1 MRTTVPLLVMLFAAT
16 TVWAVD
22 YIDAYG
28 GPQSVNA
35 TVLTGSEGYLGSDG
49 TPTWYVVSN
58 DISYT
63 HSISCYGNVNIIL
76 TDGKTMSVSNN
87 GVAIRGEHNN
97 ILTIYGQH
105 NGTGTLTAT
114 STSAYGYGIFSDSV
128 IVINGGTVTAT
139 GQYGIHCDS
148 ILINGGTVTAD
159 GKVVGIYASHRITHN
174 ITINGGK
181 VTATGAWAIHANGG
195 IITLGWRNNS
205 DFIKVSEYNGTVN
218 IKDGQALINGTNIYR
233 GNNVNIP
240 DNVTL
245 TPANFTDDGDDTYTI
260 WSAVGWGMFCD
271 ALQDNTTYNRFSGK
285 TVKLN
290 NDIGTLEDPITR
302 MAGSS
307 NHDFCG
313 TFDGQ
318 GHTVTVNLHSDERD
332 YAGLF
337 CYVSETTP
345 TGSSQVSHPF
355 IMNLEVAGSLTTTKD
370 CTGGLVGSFWGNLT
384 VWRCIGNVDIR
395 TSNKHA
401 GGLIGAA
408 KGSAEINNCSCIGA
422 IISSVEGDGTHG
434 GFIGKVN
441 NGVTVEITGCLFGGS
456 LIGSSTTHC
465 SGFVGYNSGTLIING
480 SLLYP
485 GQMSVS
491 GTGSATF
498 ARGNSPTINQSYY
511 TQLLGEAQGTAAR
524 EITAGDNVTIG
535 SKALSGETVVYNV
548 SGITAYRK
556 GGLKCSS
563 ESTSE
568 LFFGE
573 GDTIE
578 LELSYAEVPGYVFDH
593 YTVTGGGTILAQT
606 DTTVSLTMSD
616 ADQTIGVH
624 YAAIPTHSVTF
635 AYGNDNT
642 DWTIDGQVDGA
653 TPYEG
658 KTVTV
663 AYSGPHKV
671 KRFTMKR
678 HYNTLAEL
686 KAAICEADEATLA
699 ELRTDY
705 AGKVICSDGHL
716 HNRKTAVPVGCTAVA
731 VLGYINGGHI
741 YAIALQDAGN
751 GATWTWNTITNN
763 GTNKDTNCAVPGT
776 WNVVAPDGAS
786 WVVTTEAIYKGIF
799 QGLGGNNSETGY
811 TYNSTSNAFITEGVG
826 GKGLSGYYWSTSCEP
841 KSSYIYG
848 RRFTGSG
855 WGYEYTS
862 EDFKVRPVLVY

>member
-1 MRTTVPLLVMLFAAT
+1 MKKIFTYLMRTTVPLLILLLTAT
-16 TVWAVD
+16 TAWADTETVS
-22 YIDAYG
+22 YIDADG
-28 GPQSVNA
+28 NSPSVTA
-35 TVLTGSEGYLGSDG
+35 TVLTGSEGILGSNG
-49 TPTWYVVSN
+49 TTTWYVVSN

-63 HSISCYGNVNIIL
+63 HSIDCYGNVNIIL

-128 IVINGGTVTAT
+128 IVINGGTITAT

-148 ILINGGTVTAD
+148 ILINGGTVTAT
-159 GKVVGIYASHRITHN
+159 GEVVGIYASHRVTHN

-355 IMNLEVAGSLTTTKD
+355 IMNLEVAGYLTTTKD
-370 CTGGLVGSFWGNLT
+370 CTGGLVGSYWGKLT

-395 TSNKHA
+395 TNNKHA

-408 KGSAEINNCSCIGA
+408 QGNAEINNCSCIGA
-422 IISSVEGDGTHG
+422 IISSVEGDGTQG
-434 GFIGKVN
+434 GIIGQVN

-465 SGFVGYNSGTLIING
+465 SGFVGYNGGTLIING

-485 GQMSVS
+485 GQLSVS

-498 ARGNSPTINQSYY
+498 ARGNAPTINQSYY

-606 DTTVSLTMSD
+606 ETSVSLVMTD
-616 ADQTIGVH
+616 ADQTIG
-624 YAAIPTHSVTF
+624 AAYTENKATLSESDDNATWISDHAGLVYDITLTRTLYKDGSWNTLCLPFALDAEQVTAQLAPSALMTLSSTSLEGGTLTMTF
-635 AYGNDNT
+635 ADATTIEAGKPYVIKWAAADNLVNPVFS
-642 DWTIDGQVDGA
+642 D
-653 TPYEG
+653 
-658 KTVTV
+658 VTV
-663 AYSGPHKV
+663 SDAVANIETTYADFKGNCAPVVFDTENKGV
-671 KRFTMKR
+671 LFLGAG
-678 HYNTLAEL
+678 NTLYYPDGTEPTTVNAFRGYFEL
-686 KAAICEADEATLA
+686 KNIEVGAGAPALRIVSNLNDATGVTEVRGQMEDVRA
-699 ELRTDY
+699 EKVLKDGVLYILRGGVVYD
-705 AGKVICSDGHL
+705 
-716 HNRKTAVPVGCTAVA
+716 
-731 VLGYINGGHI
+731 VLGRVI
-741 YAIALQDAGN
+741 Q
-751 GATWTWNTITNN
+751 
-763 GTNKDTNCAVPGT
+763 
-776 WNVVAPDGAS
+776 
-786 WVVTTEAIYKGIF
+786 E
-799 QGLGGNNSETGY
+799 
-811 TYNSTSNAFITEGVG
+811 
-826 GKGLSGYYWSTSCEP
+826 
-841 KSSYIYG
+841 
-848 RRFTGSG
+848 R
-855 WGYEYTS
+855 
-862 EDFKVRPVLVY
+862 